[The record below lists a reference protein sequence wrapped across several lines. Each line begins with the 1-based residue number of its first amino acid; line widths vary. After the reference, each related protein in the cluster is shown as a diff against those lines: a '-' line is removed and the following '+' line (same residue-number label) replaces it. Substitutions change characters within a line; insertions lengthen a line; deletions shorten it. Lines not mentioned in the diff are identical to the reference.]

1 MNPNFFENRNYW
13 IRELDGINSTMP
25 KNRVLLSKLLKEDKK
40 GFLIKEGFQEIPEK
54 ELLNFSENFSPEMYE
69 KIYLPIVLLQKGD
82 HFVTSG
88 DKYSSWIIELLMGHD
103 PDLTKYL
110 ISIADYQPKHTYY
123 YSYQVN
129 RLRRKYPTII
139 QIVFS
144 MS

>member
-1 MNPNFFENRNYW
+1 MSPNFFENKNYW
-13 IRELDGINSTMP
+13 IRELDGINSNMP
-25 KNRVLLSKLLKEDKK
+25 KNRVSLSNLLKSDKK
-40 GFLIKEGFQEIPEK
+40 GFFIKEGFEIIPER
-54 ELLNFSENFSPEMYE
+54 ELIEFSTNFAPEMFE

-88 DKYSSWIIELLMGHD
+88 DKYSTWVIELLMGHD
-103 PDLTKYL
+103 PDLSKYV

-129 RLRRKYPTII
+129 RIRKKYPTII
-139 QIVFS
+139 QIIFS